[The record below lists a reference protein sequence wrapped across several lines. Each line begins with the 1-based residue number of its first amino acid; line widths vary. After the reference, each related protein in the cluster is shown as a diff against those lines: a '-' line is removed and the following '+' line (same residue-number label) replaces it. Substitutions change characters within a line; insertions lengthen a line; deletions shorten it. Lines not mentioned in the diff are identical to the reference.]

1 MQPTTLPELRERAA
15 ARGPA
20 AVVLAGATSASALEA
35 LSDAAGAGLAEPI
48 LVGDERAVRE
58 LLERRSLPGI
68 RDAPLHHAA
77 SAEEAAAFAARLA
90 AAGRADVILK
100 GDVRTDQ
107 LLRAV
112 LDRRHGLRRGLLSDV
127 LLYEDVCSGPRRLV
141 AVTDGGINVLPGPDE
156 LREIIRN
163 AVRVLHALGFARPRI
178 AILSATEAVSE
189 GVPSSV
195 AARRLADEAAGG
207 AFGACDVAGPLALD
221 NALLP
226 EAAAAKG
233 IGGPVAGQA
242 DALVVPNIEAGN
254 ILGKAVKYLG
264 GSGCAHVIV
273 GAAVPVLIPSRVES
287 ARDKLDAIALGV
299 LMGDG

>member
-1 MQPTTLPELRERAA
+1 MQPTTLLELRERAA

-35 LSDAAGAGLAEPI
+35 LSDAAAAGLADPI
-48 LVGDERAVRE
+48 LVGDERHVRE
-58 LLERRSLPGI
+58 LRERRSLPGLL
-68 RDAPLHHAA
+68 DAPLHHAA
-77 SAEEAAAFAARLA
+77 SPEEAAAVAARLA
-90 AAGRADVILK
+90 AAGRAHVILK

-112 LDRRHGLRRGLLSDV
+112 LDRQHGLRRGLLSDV
-127 LLYEDVCSGPRRLV
+127 LIYEDVCSGARRLV

-156 LREIIRN
+156 LREIVRN
-163 AVRVLHALGFARPRI
+163 AVRVLHALGFQRPRI
-178 AILSATEAVSE
+178 AILSATEAVSDA
-189 GVPSSV
+189 VPSSL
-195 AARRLADEAAGG
+195 AARRLADEAGG
-207 AFGACDVAGPLALD
+207 GGFGACDVAGPLALD

-226 EAAAAKG
+226 AAAAAKG
-233 IGGPVAGQA
+233 IAGPVAGQA
-242 DALVVPNIEAGN
+242 DALVVANIEAGN

-287 ARDKLDAIALGV
+287 ARDKLDSIALGV
-299 LMGDG
+299 LMRDG